1 VTRLWITAQP
11 SASEVVLYITR
22 NRLRRSYRDLR
33 RVMPRH
39 EARWIVANLVTCGS
53 LRVKS

>member
-1 VTRLWITAQP
+1 MTRLWITAQP
-11 SASEVVLYITR
+11 SASEVVLYINR

-33 RVMPRH
+33 RVLPRH

-53 LRVKS
+53 LGVKS